1 MRVTI
6 ASLQEEIAF
15 LKDLVKNL
23 RDERLNLLVK
33 LEAQETIINH
43 FKSNVGTQSCMIIGM
58 ERLGDA
64 MAHVITDLKRGQR

>member
-6 ASLQEEIAF
+6 ASLQEEIAG

-58 ERLGDA
+58 ERLGEA
-64 MAHVITDLKRGQR
+64 IAHVITDLKRK

>member
-6 ASLQEEIAF
+6 ASLQEEIAV